1 MRIKHS
7 YVKRIAIIPARSG
20 SKRIKNKNIKL
31 FNGKPMI
38 SYPILEL
45 KKSNIFKKIFVSTES
60 KSIKSISEK
69 FGASVDFLRPKT
81 LSKDNISLSIVLK
94 NVISEFDKRGEIYDE
109 VWLVYSC
116 NPLISEKDLLKAKKK
131 FQNTNKKYPMIS
143 LKEFEVP
150 IEWAFNKT
158 RDVYQA
164 NDVKSLY
171 MDSKKIKKK
180 YFECA
185 SFVIYTRNHLI
196 NNTKFFKYYGYV
208 MQNHKAIDIDTKKD
222 WDHALKLYKI
232 NKEQ

>member
-7 YVKRIAIIPARSG
+7 SVKRIAIIPARAG
-20 SKRIKNKNIKL
+20 SQRIKNKNIKL

-69 FGASVDFLRPKT
+69 FGASVDFLRPKN
-81 LSKDNISLSIVLK
+81 LSKDNIPLSIVLK
-94 NVISEFDKRGEIYDE
+94 NVISKFDKKGEIYDE
-109 VWLVYSC
+109 IWLVYSC
-116 NPLISEKDLLKAKKK
+116 NPLLSKKDLLKAKKD

-150 IEWAFNKT
+150 IEWAFNKSNN
-158 RDVYQA
+158 VYQA
-164 NDVKSLY
+164 IDAKSLY

-185 SFVIYTRNHLI
+185 SFVIYTRNHII
-196 NNTKFFKYYGYV
+196 NNKKFFKYYGYV

-222 WDHALKLYKI
+222 WDHAIKLYKI
-232 NKEQ
+232 NKEL